1 MRLLWLF
8 FCHKAFLINTTLQD
22 AGGRQQKKIWPDA
35 GKSVSLHIQR
45 DAGSQPVHQKRYNNM
60 DKEIKNIDL
69 TQWQQVG
76 EGANGK
82 TYVARPQA
90 APQCGYTDGTNAG
103 VILKV
108 SNSHLSTLEAV
119 RKEFDV
125 SRAVHALG
133 LATPEMK
140 EIVRVGNSYGTISE
154 LIKPKRSLGRIC
166 CDNPERTEEMA
177 TLLCTRGKELFA
189 TPCDTGFFP
198 SRKAQLLQALGRVQF
213 VGRKTLSA
221 LETFAQRIPDT
232 TTCLHGDFQMGNL
245 ILSGER
251 HYWIDLDRFGYG
263 DPMFDVG
270 HLYMLCNV
278 YSSMKYVQGLFHM
291 TQEQFHRFWDAFARA
306 YTGSANHA
314 DFDREAA
321 RFACFDVILRYAYD
335 KPNLP
340 EKLFFSIFI
349 HRLAKNFQN

>member
-1 MRLLWLF
+1 M
-8 FCHKAFLINTTLQD
+8 
-22 AGGRQQKKIWPDA
+22 
-35 GKSVSLHIQR
+35 GKFTYLCIPQR
-45 DAGSQPVHQKRYNNM
+45 DAGSQPVHQKRYNKM

-76 EGANGK
+76 EGGNGK
-82 TYVARPQA
+82 TYVNPST
-90 APQCGYTDGTNAG
+90 PD

-108 SNSHLSTLEAV
+108 NNSRLSTRQAV
-119 RKEFDV
+119 EREFNV
-125 SRAVHALG
+125 SRAVKSLG
-133 LATPEMK
+133 ISVPEAREM
-140 EIVRVGNSYGTISE
+140 VRVGNVYGTITQ

-166 CDNPERTEEMA
+166 CDTPGRTEEMA
-177 TLLCTRGKELFA
+177 SLLCARGKELFA
-189 TPCDTGFFP
+189 TPCDTATFP
-198 SRKAQLLQALGRVQF
+198 NRKQQLLQALNKVQF
-213 VGRKTLSA
+213 VDRETLHS
-221 LETFAQRIPDT
+221 LEAFAQRIPDT

-245 ILSGER
+245 ILSGEQ

-263 DPMFDVG
+263 DPMFDIG

-306 YTGSANHA
+306 YTGSADHT

-321 RFACFDVILRYAYD
+321 RFACFDVTLRYAFD

-349 HRLAKNFQN
+349 RRLAKHF

>member
-1 MRLLWLF
+1 MQVKW
-8 FCHKAFLINTTLQD
+8 N
-22 AGGRQQKKIWPDA
+22 AGHQPANRE
-35 GKSVSLHIQR
+35 KSNI
-45 DAGSQPVHQKRYNNM
+45 M
-60 DKEIKNIDL
+60 DKEIREIDL
-69 TQWQQVG
+69 AQWQQVG
-76 EGANGK
+76 EGGNGK

-90 APQCGYTDGTNAG
+90 APQCGDPDGANAG
-103 VILKV
+103 AILKI
-108 SNSHLSTLEAV
+108 SNSRLSTLEAV

-133 LATPEMK
+133 LDTPEMR
-140 EIVRVGNSYGTISE
+140 EIVRVGDAYGTISE

-213 VGRKTLSA
+213 VGRKILSTLEA
-221 LETFAQRIPDT
+221 FAQRIPDA

-278 YSSMKYVQGLFHM
+278 YSSMKAVQGLFHM

-306 YTGSANHA
+306 YTGSADHA

-321 RFACFDVILRYAYD
+321 RFACFDVTLRYAYD
-335 KPNLP
+335 KLNLP
-340 EKLFFSIFI
+340 EKLFLSIYI

>member
-8 FCHKAFLINTTLQD
+8 FCHKAFRINTTLQD

-90 APQCGYTDGTNAG
+90 APQCGHTDGANAG

-140 EIVRVGNSYGTISE
+140 EIVRVGNAYGTISE

-198 SRKAQLLQALGRVQF
+198 SRKAHLLQALGRVQF

-221 LETFAQRIPDT
+221 LETFAQRIPDA

-291 TQEQFHRFWDAFARA
+291 TRDQFHRFWDAFARA
-306 YTGSANHA
+306 YTGSADHA

-340 EKLFFSIFI
+340 EKLFLSIFI
-349 HRLAKNFQN
+349 RRLAKNFQN

>member
-1 MRLLWLF
+1 M
-8 FCHKAFLINTTLQD
+8 N
-22 AGGRQQKKIWPDA
+22 
-35 GKSVSLHIQR
+35 
-45 DAGSQPVHQKRYNNM
+45 
-60 DKEIKNIDL
+60 KEIREIDL

-82 TYVARPQA
+82 TYVNPST
-90 APQCGYTDGTNAG
+90 PD

-108 SNSHLSTLEAV
+108 NNSRLSTRQAV
-119 RKEFDV
+119 EREFNV
-125 SRAVHALG
+125 SRAVKSLG
-133 LATPEMK
+133 ISVPEAK
-140 EIVRVGNSYGTISE
+140 EMVRVGNVYGTISE

-245 ILSGER
+245 ILSGEQ

-278 YSSMKYVQGLFHM
+278 YSSMKYVQGLFHV
-291 TQEQFHRFWDAFARA
+291 TRDQFHRFWDAFARA
-306 YTGSANHA
+306 YTGSADHA

-321 RFACFDVILRYAYD
+321 RFACYDEALRYAFD
-335 KPNLP
+335 KLNLP
-340 EKLFFSIFI
+340 RKIFLAFFIR
-349 HRLAKNFQN
+349 RLAKNFQN

>member
-1 MRLLWLF
+1 M
-8 FCHKAFLINTTLQD
+8 N
-22 AGGRQQKKIWPDA
+22 
-35 GKSVSLHIQR
+35 
-45 DAGSQPVHQKRYNNM
+45 
-60 DKEIKNIDL
+60 KEIKNIDL

-82 TYVARPQA
+82 TYVNPST
-90 APQCGYTDGTNAG
+90 PD

-108 SNSHLSTLEAV
+108 NNSRLSTRQAV
-119 RKEFDV
+119 EREFNV
-125 SRAVHALG
+125 SRAVKSLG
-133 LATPEMK
+133 ISVPEAK
-140 EIVRVGNSYGTISE
+140 EMVRVGNVYGTITQ

-198 SRKAQLLQALGRVQF
+198 SRKAHLLQALGRVQF
-213 VGRKTLSA
+213 VGRKTLST
-221 LETFAQRIPDT
+221 LETFAQRIPDA

-263 DPMFDVG
+263 DPMFDVS

-291 TQEQFHRFWDAFARA
+291 TQKQFHRFWDAFARA
-306 YTGSANHA
+306 YTGSADHA

-321 RFACFDVILRYAYD
+321 RLASLPVSISIMRPSPRSKRLVIMCSFIFYCFYLFTAAMRTIPMTHKSINFNILSPSAGISRPA
-335 KPNLP
+335 KRKCKVTKV
-340 EKLFFSIFI
+340 ER
-349 HRLAKNFQN
+349 HGKNFFLPCPK

>member
-8 FCHKAFLINTTLQD
+8 FCHKAFRINTTLQD

-35 GKSVSLHIQR
+35 GKSVSLHLQR
-45 DAGSQPVHQKRYNNM
+45 GAGSQPVHQKRYNNM

-90 APQCGYTDGTNAG
+90 APQCGYTDGANAG

-140 EIVRVGNSYGTISE
+140 EIVRVGNAYGTISE

-213 VGRKTLSA
+213 VGRKTLST
-221 LETFAQRIPDT
+221 LETFAQRIPDA

-278 YSSMKYVQGLFHM
+278 YSSMKYVQGLFHV
-291 TQEQFHRFWDAFARA
+291 TRDQFHRFWDAFARA
-306 YTGSANHA
+306 YTGSADHA

-340 EKLFFSIFI
+340 EKLFFSIYI
-349 HRLAKNFQN
+349 RRLAKNFQN

>member
-8 FCHKAFLINTTLQD
+8 FCHKAFRINTTLQD

-35 GKSVSLHIQR
+35 GKSVSLHLQR
-45 DAGSQPVHQKRYNNM
+45 GAGSQPVHQKRYNNM

-90 APQCGYTDGTNAG
+90 APQCGYTDGANAG

-140 EIVRVGNSYGTISE
+140 EIVRVGNAYGTISE

-213 VGRKTLSA
+213 VGRKTLST
-221 LETFAQRIPDT
+221 LETFAQRIPDA

-278 YSSMKYVQGLFHM
+278 YSSMKYVQGLFHV
-291 TQEQFHRFWDAFARA
+291 TRDQFHRFWDAFARA
-306 YTGSANHA
+306 YTGSADHA
-314 DFDREAA
+314 DFDCEAA

-340 EKLFFSIFI
+340 EKLFFSIYI
-349 HRLAKNFQN
+349 RRLAKNFQN

>member
-1 MRLLWLF
+1 
-8 FCHKAFLINTTLQD
+8 LQVKWN
-22 AGGRQQKKIWPDA
+22 AGHQPANRE
-35 GKSVSLHIQR
+35 KSNI
-45 DAGSQPVHQKRYNNM
+45 M
-60 DKEIKNIDL
+60 DKEIREIDL
-69 TQWQQVG
+69 AQWQQVG
-76 EGANGK
+76 EGGNGK

-90 APQCGYTDGTNAG
+90 APQCGDPDGANAG
-103 VILKV
+103 AILKI
-108 SNSHLSTLEAV
+108 SNSRLSTLEAV

-133 LATPEMK
+133 LATPEMR
-140 EIVRVGNSYGTISE
+140 EIVRVGDAYGTISE

-198 SRKAQLLQALGRVQF
+198 SRKAQLMQALGRVQF
-213 VGRKTLSA
+213 VGRKTLST
-221 LETFAQRIPDT
+221 LEAFAQRIPDT

-278 YSSMKYVQGLFHM
+278 YSSMKYVQGLFHV
-291 TQEQFHRFWDAFARA
+291 TRDQFHSFWDAFARA
-306 YTGSANHA
+306 YTGSTDHA

-340 EKLFFSIFI
+340 EKLFFSIYI
-349 HRLAKNFQN
+349 RRLAKNFQN

>member
-8 FCHKAFLINTTLQD
+8 FCHKAFRINTTLQD

-60 DKEIKNIDL
+60 NKEIKNIDL

-76 EGANGK
+76 EGGNGK
-82 TYVARPQA
+82 TYVNPST
-90 APQCGYTDGTNAG
+90 PD
-103 VILKV
+103 VILKIN
-108 SNSHLSTLEAV
+108 NSRLSTRQAV
-119 RKEFDV
+119 EREFNV
-125 SRAVHALG
+125 SRAVKSLG
-133 LATPEMK
+133 ISVPEAK
-140 EIVRVGNSYGTISE
+140 EIVCVGNAYGTISE

-189 TPCDTGFFP
+189 TPCDTDFFP

-213 VGRKTLSA
+213 VGRKTLST
-221 LETFAQRIPDT
+221 LETFAQRIPDA

-278 YSSMKYVQGLFHM
+278 YSSMKYVQGLFHV
-291 TQEQFHRFWDAFARA
+291 TRDQFHRFWDAFARA
-306 YTGSANHA
+306 YTGSANHT

-321 RFACFDVILRYAYD
+321 RFACLDVTLRYAYG

-340 EKLFFSIFI
+340 EKLFFSIYI
-349 HRLAKNFQN
+349 RRLAKNFQN

>member
-1 MRLLWLF
+1 MQVKW
-8 FCHKAFLINTTLQD
+8 N
-22 AGGRQQKKIWPDA
+22 AGHQPANRE
-35 GKSVSLHIQR
+35 KSNI
-45 DAGSQPVHQKRYNNM
+45 M
-60 DKEIKNIDL
+60 DKEIREIDL
-69 TQWQQVG
+69 AQWQQVG
-76 EGANGK
+76 EGGNGK
-82 TYVARPQA
+82 TYVARPQT
-90 APQCGYTDGTNAG
+90 APQCGDPDGANAG
-103 VILKV
+103 VILKI
-108 SNSHLSTLEAV
+108 SNSRLSTLEAV

-133 LATPEMK
+133 LATPEMR
-140 EIVRVGNSYGTISE
+140 EIVRVGNAYGTISE

-166 CDNPERTEEMA
+166 CDNPERTEEMS

-213 VGRKTLSA
+213 VGRKTLST
-221 LETFAQRIPDT
+221 LEAFAQRIPDT

-278 YSSMKYVQGLFHM
+278 YSSMKYVQGLFHV
-291 TQEQFHRFWDAFARA
+291 TRDQFHRFWDAFARA
-306 YTGSANHA
+306 YTGSTDHA

-340 EKLFFSIFI
+340 EKLFFSIYI
-349 HRLAKNFQN
+349 RRLAKNFQN

>member
-1 MRLLWLF
+1 MRADDN
-8 FCHKAFLINTTLQD
+8 K
-22 AGGRQQKKIWPDA
+22 KKIWPDA

-60 DKEIKNIDL
+60 NKEIREIDL

-82 TYVARPQA
+82 TYVNPST
-90 APQCGYTDGTNAG
+90 PD

-108 SNSHLSTLEAV
+108 NNSRLSTRQAV
-119 RKEFDV
+119 EREFNV
-125 SRAVHALG
+125 SRAVKSLG
-133 LATPEMK
+133 ISVPEAK
-140 EIVRVGNSYGTISE
+140 EMVRVGNVYGTITQ

-213 VGRKTLSA
+213 VGRKTLST
-221 LETFAQRIPDT
+221 LETFAQRIPNA

-278 YSSMKYVQGLFHM
+278 YSSMKYVQGLFHV
-291 TQEQFHRFWDAFARA
+291 TRDQFHRFWDAFARA
-306 YTGSANHA
+306 YTGSADHA

-321 RFACFDVILRYAYD
+321 RFACFDVTLRYAYG

-340 EKLFFSIFI
+340 EKLFFSIYI
-349 HRLAKNFQN
+349 RRLAKNFQN

>member
-1 MRLLWLF
+1 MQVKW
-8 FCHKAFLINTTLQD
+8 N
-22 AGGRQQKKIWPDA
+22 AGHQPANRE
-35 GKSVSLHIQR
+35 KSNI
-45 DAGSQPVHQKRYNNM
+45 M
-60 DKEIKNIDL
+60 DKEIREIDL
-69 TQWQQVG
+69 AQWQQVG
-76 EGANGK
+76 EGGNGK

-90 APQCGYTDGTNAG
+90 APQCGDPDGANAG
-103 VILKV
+103 AILKI
-108 SNSHLSTLEAV
+108 SNSRLSTLEAV

-133 LATPEMK
+133 LATPEMR
-140 EIVRVGNSYGTISE
+140 EIVRVGDAYGTISE

-198 SRKAQLLQALGRVQF
+198 SRKAQLMQALGRVQF
-213 VGRKTLSA
+213 VGRKTLST
-221 LETFAQRIPDT
+221 LEACAQRIPDT

-278 YSSMKYVQGLFHM
+278 YSSMKYVQGLFHV
-291 TQEQFHRFWDAFARA
+291 TRDQFHRFWDAFARA
-306 YTGSANHA
+306 YTGSADHA

-340 EKLFFSIFI
+340 EKLFFSIYI
-349 HRLAKNFQN
+349 RRLAKNFQN

>member
-1 MRLLWLF
+1 MQVKW
-8 FCHKAFLINTTLQD
+8 N
-22 AGGRQQKKIWPDA
+22 AGHQPANRE
-35 GKSVSLHIQR
+35 KSNI
-45 DAGSQPVHQKRYNNM
+45 M
-60 DKEIKNIDL
+60 DKEIREIDL
-69 TQWQQVG
+69 AQWQQVG
-76 EGANGK
+76 EGGNGK

-90 APQCGYTDGTNAG
+90 APQCGDPDGANAG
-103 VILKV
+103 AILKI
-108 SNSHLSTLEAV
+108 SNSRLSTLEAV

-133 LATPEMK
+133 LATPEMR
-140 EIVRVGNSYGTISE
+140 EIVRVGDAYGTISE

-213 VGRKTLSA
+213 VGRKTLST
-221 LETFAQRIPDT
+221 LEAFAQRIPDT

-278 YSSMKYVQGLFHM
+278 YSSMKYVQGLFHV
-291 TQEQFHRFWDAFARA
+291 TRDQFHRFWDAFARA
-306 YTGSANHA
+306 YTGSADHA

-340 EKLFFSIFI
+340 EKLFFSIYI
-349 HRLAKNFQN
+349 RRLAKNFQN

>member
-8 FCHKAFLINTTLQD
+8 FCHKAFRINTTLQD

-108 SNSHLSTLEAV
+108 SNSRLSTLEAV

-140 EIVRVGNSYGTISE
+140 EIVRVGNAYGTISE

-198 SRKAQLLQALGRVQF
+198 SRKAHLLQALGRVQF
-213 VGRKTLSA
+213 VGRKTLST
-221 LETFAQRIPDT
+221 LETFAQRIPDA

-278 YSSMKYVQGLFHM
+278 YSSMKAVQGLFHV
-291 TQEQFHRFWDAFARA
+291 TRDQFHRFWDAFARA
-306 YTGSANHA
+306 YTGSADHA

-340 EKLFFSIFI
+340 EKLFLSIFI

>member
-1 MRLLWLF
+1 
-8 FCHKAFLINTTLQD
+8 
-22 AGGRQQKKIWPDA
+22 
-35 GKSVSLHIQR
+35 
-45 DAGSQPVHQKRYNNM
+45 M

-90 APQCGYTDGTNAG
+90 APQCGYTDGANAG

-140 EIVRVGNSYGTISE
+140 EIVRVGNAYGTISE

-189 TPCDTGFFP
+189 THCDTGFFP
-198 SRKAQLLQALGRVQF
+198 SRKAHLLQALGRVQF

-221 LETFAQRIPDT
+221 LETFAQRIPDA
-232 TTCLHGDFQMGNL
+232 TTCRHGDFQMGNL

-278 YSSMKYVQGLFHM
+278 YSSMKAVQGLFHM
-291 TQEQFHRFWDAFARA
+291 TRDQFHRFWDAFARA
-306 YTGSANHA
+306 YTGSADHA
-314 DFDREAA
+314 DFDCEAA

-340 EKLFFSIFI
+340 EKLFLSIFI

>member
-1 MRLLWLF
+1 MQIKW
-8 FCHKAFLINTTLQD
+8 N
-22 AGGRQQKKIWPDA
+22 AGHQPANRE
-35 GKSVSLHIQR
+35 KSNI
-45 DAGSQPVHQKRYNNM
+45 M
-60 DKEIKNIDL
+60 DKEIREIDL
-69 TQWQQVG
+69 AQWQQVG
-76 EGANGK
+76 EGGNGK

-90 APQCGYTDGTNAG
+90 APQCDYTDGANAG

-140 EIVRVGNSYGTISE
+140 EIVRVGNAYGTISE

-213 VGRKTLSA
+213 VGRKTLST
-221 LETFAQRIPDT
+221 LEAFAQRIPDA

-278 YSSMKYVQGLFHM
+278 YSSMKYVQGLFHV
-291 TQEQFHRFWDAFARA
+291 TRDQFHRFWDAFARA
-306 YTGSANHA
+306 YTGSADHA

-321 RFACFDVILRYAYD
+321 RFACFDVTLRYAYD

-340 EKLFFSIFI
+340 EKLFFSIYI
-349 HRLAKNFQN
+349 RRLAKNFQN

>member
-1 MRLLWLF
+1 MRADDN
-8 FCHKAFLINTTLQD
+8 K
-22 AGGRQQKKIWPDA
+22 KKIWPDA

-60 DKEIKNIDL
+60 NKEIREIDL

-82 TYVARPQA
+82 TYVNPST
-90 APQCGYTDGTNAG
+90 PD

-108 SNSHLSTLEAV
+108 NNSRLSTRQAV
-119 RKEFDV
+119 EREFNV
-125 SRAVHALG
+125 SRAVKSLG
-133 LATPEMK
+133 ISVPEAK
-140 EIVRVGNSYGTISE
+140 EMVRVGNVYGTITQ
-154 LIKPKRSLGRIC
+154 LIKPKQSLGRIC
-166 CDNPERTEEMA
+166 CDTPGRTEEMA
-177 TLLCTRGKELFA
+177 SLLCARGKELFA

-198 SRKAQLLQALGRVQF
+198 SRKAHLLQALNKVQF
-213 VGRKTLSA
+213 VDRKTLHS
-221 LETFAQRIPDT
+221 LEAFAQRIPDT

-245 ILSGER
+245 ILSGEQ

-306 YTGSANHA
+306 YTGSADHT
-314 DFDREAA
+314 DFDRQATC
-321 RFACFDVILRYAYD
+321 FACYDVALRYAFD
-335 KPNLP
+335 KLSLP
-340 EKLFFSIFI
+340 GKIFLAFYI
-349 HRLAKNFQN
+349 RRLAKHF

>member
-8 FCHKAFLINTTLQD
+8 FCHKAFRINTTLQD

-35 GKSVSLHIQR
+35 GKSVSLHLQR
-45 DAGSQPVHQKRYNNM
+45 VAGSQPVHQKRYNNM

-76 EGANGK
+76 EGAIGK
-82 TYVARPQA
+82 TYVNPST
-90 APQCGYTDGTNAG
+90 PD

-108 SNSHLSTLEAV
+108 NNSRLSTRQAV
-119 RKEFDV
+119 EREFNV
-125 SRAVHALG
+125 SRAVKSLG
-133 LATPEMK
+133 ISVPEAK
-140 EIVRVGNSYGTISE
+140 EMVRVGNVYGTITQ

-198 SRKAQLLQALGRVQF
+198 SRKAHLLQALGRVQF
-213 VGRKTLSA
+213 VGRKTLST
-221 LETFAQRIPDT
+221 LETFAQRIPDA

-278 YSSMKYVQGLFHM
+278 YSSMKAVQGLFHM
-291 TQEQFHRFWDAFARA
+291 TRDQFLRFWDAFARA
-306 YTGSANHA
+306 YTGSADHA

-340 EKLFFSIFI
+340 EKLFLSIFI
-349 HRLAKNFQN
+349 RRLAKNFQN

>member
-8 FCHKAFLINTTLQD
+8 FCHKAFRINTTLQD

-35 GKSVSLHIQR
+35 GKSVSLHLQR

-90 APQCGYTDGTNAG
+90 APQCGHTDGANAG

-119 RKEFDV
+119 RREFDV

-140 EIVRVGNSYGTISE
+140 EIVRVGNAYGTISE

-198 SRKAQLLQALGRVQF
+198 SRKAHLLQALGRVQF

-221 LETFAQRIPDT
+221 LETFAQRIPDA

-291 TQEQFHRFWDAFARA
+291 TRDQFHRFWDAFARA
-306 YTGSANHA
+306 YTGSADHA

-321 RFACFDVILRYAYD
+321 RFACFDVTLRYAYD

-340 EKLFFSIFI
+340 EKLFLSIFI

>member
-1 MRLLWLF
+1 M
-8 FCHKAFLINTTLQD
+8 N
-22 AGGRQQKKIWPDA
+22 
-35 GKSVSLHIQR
+35 
-45 DAGSQPVHQKRYNNM
+45 
-60 DKEIKNIDL
+60 KEIKNIDL

-90 APQCGYTDGTNAG
+90 APQCGYTDGANAG

-140 EIVRVGNSYGTISE
+140 EIVRVGNAYGTISE

-198 SRKAQLLQALGRVQF
+198 SRKAHLLQALGRVQF
-213 VGRKTLSA
+213 VGRKTLST
-221 LETFAQRIPDT
+221 LETFAQRIP
-232 TTCLHGDFQMGNL
+232 
-245 ILSGER
+245 R

-263 DPMFDVG
+263 DPMFDVS

-278 YSSMKYVQGLFHM
+278 YSSMKAVQGLFHM

-306 YTGSANHA
+306 YTGSADHA
-314 DFDREAA
+314 DFDREVA
-321 RFACFDVILRYAYD
+321 RFACFDVTLRYAYD
-335 KPNLP
+335 KLNLP
-340 EKLFFSIFI
+340 EKLFLSIYI

>member
-1 MRLLWLF
+1 MQVKW
-8 FCHKAFLINTTLQD
+8 N
-22 AGGRQQKKIWPDA
+22 AGHQPANRE
-35 GKSVSLHIQR
+35 KSNI
-45 DAGSQPVHQKRYNNM
+45 M
-60 DKEIKNIDL
+60 DKEIREIDL
-69 TQWQQVG
+69 AQWQQVG
-76 EGANGK
+76 EGGNGK
-82 TYVARPQA
+82 TYVARPQT
-90 APQCGYTDGTNAG
+90 APQCGDPDGANAG
-103 VILKV
+103 VILKI
-108 SNSHLSTLEAV
+108 SNSRLSTLEAV

-133 LATPEMK
+133 LATPEMR
-140 EIVRVGNSYGTISE
+140 EIVRVGNAYGTISE

-213 VGRKTLSA
+213 VGRKTLST
-221 LETFAQRIPDT
+221 LEAFAQRIPDA

-278 YSSMKYVQGLFHM
+278 YSSMKYVQGLFHV
-291 TQEQFHRFWDAFARA
+291 TRDQFHRFWDAFARA
-306 YTGSANHA
+306 YTGSADHA

-340 EKLFFSIFI
+340 EKLFFSIYI
-349 HRLAKNFQN
+349 RRLAKNFQN